1 MALHQDKLIELI
13 KALAITRDWITFD
26 SFVSASTNDSYRILI
41 DVNKIMKFVSY
52 RTQENSRKIDKWFIE
67 CIRAYI
73 PNAKKYSFMLYE
85 DEISFGKTTRFY
97 IPSNFE

>member
-1 MALHQDKLIELI
+1 MALHQDKIIELI
-13 KALAITRDWITFD
+13 KVLAITRDWITVE
-26 SFVSASTNDSYRILI
+26 SFVSASTNNDYRILI

-85 DEISFGKTTRFY
+85 NDIDFGNSTRLY
-97 IPSNFE
+97 TPSNFK